1 MSVLSL
7 GAINKITGEYVYPKI
22 ANKKDEYIC
31 PDCNK
36 ELILC
41 QGKIKV
47 HHFRH
52 KVDTINPCHHY
63 SKPTESQIHKDAKML
78 LKNLLE
84 RKITISFIRKC
95 CCCEKNEDFEIP
107 EMSETSVIELE
118 HRFEYNGL
126 KIADVAYIDNG
137 ELLCIFEICN
147 THKTSSE
154 NRPDNINWF
163 EINAETLIKLANDNS
178 SSSLQIPCIR
188 CEKCEDC
195 IEKEKMQL
203 KNKKDKYDRHLLFVN
218 KLIEKSVE
226 DRDEMPQPSS
236 QFMINHINNI
246 NNSNPYELNLYLNKC
261 FENNIYNEKEDYDN
275 LKSFLRKTYGFTLGM
290 FLYIRTKLFE
300 NLNKY
305 KKNIED
311 TGEIKN
317 CEICIG
323 KRINIGKTVRV
334 RRRKCFACQGTGI
347 SYRSDGD
354 DGSCLN
360 CCCIYCGNFNEECLC
375 CDKCGIFIKN
385 NRKYNY

>member
-95 CCCEKNEDFEIP
+95 CCCEKNEEFEIP
-107 EMSETSVIELE
+107 EMSESSVIELE

-195 IEKEKMQL
+195 IDKFKN
-203 KNKKDKYDRHLLFVN
+203 NKKEIKKML
-218 KLIEKSVE
+218 
-226 DRDEMPQPSS
+226 
-236 QFMINHINNI
+236 
-246 NNSNPYELNLYLNKC
+246 
-261 FENNIYNEKEDYDN
+261 NEKEIKKICNKINEKKFSDLKHHKMYNKWYAGYNKQSNLEYYIKCETYIDNILDNFEKNVFIKKGVKYDE
-275 LKSFLRKTYGFTLGM
+275 
-290 FLYIRTKLFE
+290 LYY
-300 NLNKY
+300 NKY
-305 KKNIED
+305 YNAIKCIKKYGEEWNGTERANWGGWGGNI
-311 TGEIKN
+311 I
-317 CEICIG
+317 
-323 KRINIGKTVRV
+323 
-334 RRRKCFACQGTGI
+334 
-347 SYRSDGD
+347 
-354 DGSCLN
+354 
-360 CCCIYCGNFNEECLC
+360 
-375 CDKCGIFIKN
+375 
-385 NRKYNY
+385 